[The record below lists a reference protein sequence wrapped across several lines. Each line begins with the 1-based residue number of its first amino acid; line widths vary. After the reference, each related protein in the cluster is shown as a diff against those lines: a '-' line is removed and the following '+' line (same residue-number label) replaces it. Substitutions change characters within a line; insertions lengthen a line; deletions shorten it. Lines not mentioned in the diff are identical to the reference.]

1 MKHDN
6 NRKMGSIMALSLI
19 SVMLMLSGMAAMA
32 SAAGET
38 PPNIFYGD
46 VSINGEWAE
55 PGTNVSAY
63 IGGDLK
69 GSFVIV
75 ETCVYS
81 LIVDGNESDL
91 ITFTINGDPAN
102 KDKDDVLWQ
111 ESSTPVSRRLD
122 LSVGALP
129 TSTPPSATPTPSK
142 TSSPDGS
149 GGFGDPAGT
158 ANATAAAA
166 LNGMSPAP
174 EEGATPTTT
183 VSPAK
188 ASASAPDDK
197 SPAEPK
203 GGWLPGFEAMF
214 AIAGLIAVVYLIR
227 WRRN

>member
-6 NRKMGSIMALSLI
+6 SRKMGSIMALSLV

-69 GSFVIV
+69 GSCEIV
-75 ETCVYS
+75 QTCVYS
-81 LIVDGNESDL
+81 MSVDGNESDL
-91 ITFTINGDPAN
+91 ITFTIDGDPAN
-102 KDKDDVLWQ
+102 EDAQWH
-111 ESSTPVSRRLD
+111 ESSMPVSRRLD

-142 TSSPDGS
+142 ISSSPGGS
-149 GGFGDPAGT
+149 GGFGDAAGT

-166 LNGMSPAP
+166 VNGASPAQ
-174 EEGATPTTT
+174 EGGAEPASTPTI
-183 VSPAK
+183 SSAKEPA
-188 ASASAPDDK
+188 SPDDR

-203 GGWLPGFEAMF
+203 GGWIPGFEAMF